1 VVRRSKLL
9 VHGVQVS
16 QFMVD
21 DACAPV
27 EGLMTSLLV
36 PYGILQPRDA
46 TCFYVQASILE

>member
-1 VVRRSKLL
+1 
-9 VHGVQVS
+9 
-16 QFMVD
+16 MVD